1 VEPLGSAL
9 LIAGAYAFGAVPWGV
24 VLGRMMAGTDLR
36 EHGSHST
43 GATNAYRVLGKQA
56 AIAVLVLDFLKGFAP
71 VVLARWLDADWWVV
85 GAVAVAAVAGHCWS
99 PYIGF
104 GGGKGVATGGGA
116 LLGMMP
122 WLIIV
127 VLPLVVIVLF
137 TRYVSLGSLVSA
149 VAAALLA
156 LAASALGFEA
166 PAAAIAASLIAAIVV
181 FRHQDNI
188 RRLRAGTEN
197 RFGQRSTAA

>member
-9 LIAGAYAFGAVPWGV
+9 LVVGAYAFGAVSWGV
-24 VLGRMMAGTDLR
+24 VLGRLMAGTDLR

-116 LLGMMP
+116 LIGMMP
-122 WLIIV
+122 WIIIV
-127 VLPLVVIVLF
+127 VLPLVLIVLF
-137 TRYVSLGSLVSA
+137 TRYVSLGSLVGA

-156 LAASALGFEA
+156 VTATALGFET
-166 PAAAIAASLIAAIVV
+166 PAAAVAASLIAAIVV

-188 RRLRAGTEN
+188 RRLRDGTEN
-197 RFGQRSTAA
+197 RFGQPSAAA